1 MWEYIPYDELYHYGV
16 LGMKWGVRRAQRK
29 QAANDRLKKKALTYD
44 KKSANLAKKSEKAH
58 AEYDLESA
66 NRKAVKAAKF
76 EKKAATLD
84 KRALS
89 AKNDTSR
96 LALERRAENA
106 RYKAAKATVKGNRL
120 AKTTGYGDKAM
131 KYSIKSDKVAVK
143 AAKARK
149 RIAENNAYVNT
160 MKRKV
165 SSLSEAELQGAY
177 SFVRE
182 MTD

>member
-1 MWEYIPYDELYHYGV
+1 MWEYVPYDELYHYGV
-16 LGMKWGVRRAQRK
+16 LGMKWGVHRANRK
-29 QAANDRLKKKALTYD
+29 QAANERLKKKALEYD

-58 AEYDLESA
+58 AKYDLESA

-84 KRALS
+84 KKALS

-96 LALERRAENA
+96 ISLEKRAENA
-106 RYKAAKATVKGNRL
+106 RFKAAKANVKGNRL
-120 AKTTGYGDKAM
+120 SKTTGYGAKAM

-149 RIAENNAYVNT
+149 RIAENNAYANA
-160 MKRKV
+160 MKRKI
-165 SSLSEAELQGAY
+165 SSLSEEELRGAY